1 MKDKYSENPE
11 GADIEIVQ
19 KVSSDLNEPDSDG
32 DAGAQTAPAIDS
44 TDNHTERKN
53 SSGYREFN
61 LNFKKLEALGFIT
74 PQNRRSLT
82 GEEMRLIK
90 RRLFQKMAGEDEVA
104 TTSSGNSAYP
114 VSRRDHV
121 ILVTSS
127 RPGEGKSH
135 IALNLALSII
145 MDEAYNVL
153 LVDADIARPGL
164 SRVLESDTHAG
175 LADLLCSNN
184 VQLSSVIK
192 KEKNYP
198 LMSLSA
204 GQGNEER
211 IQFFGGKRMQT
222 VCERIIDTYKDR
234 IIIFDAPPLL
244 AGTESALIAR
254 YAGQIIYVVD
264 SSETPCASVEAGLDI
279 LDKTDNVSFVLNKT
293 RMSFGTE
300 QFGSYYEEYIKKT

>member
-1 MKDKYSENPE
+1 MMNEKYTEKQNV
-11 GADIEIVQ
+11 ADIQTVQ
-19 KVSSDLNEPDSDG
+19 KISVDLSKSLGDEDDANKSDDREVKMTIDK
-32 DAGAQTAPAIDS
+32 QTAAP
-44 TDNHTERKN
+44 
-53 SSGYREFN
+53 GYKEFY

-90 RRLFQKMAGEDEVA
+90 RRLFQKMAGEDETA
-104 TTSSGNSAYP
+104 ASASGAQP

-135 IALNLALSII
+135 IALNLALSVI

-164 SRVLESDTHAG
+164 SRVLESETHNG

-184 VQLSSVIK
+184 IQLSSVIK

-198 LMSLSA
+198 LMTLAA

-222 VCERIIDTYKDR
+222 VCERVIDTYKDR

-300 QFGSYYEEYIKKT
+300 QFGSYYEEYMKKS